1 MKALLLV
8 DLQIDFMPGGA
19 LAVRDG
25 DATVAVANAL
35 LPHFAHVACTQDWHP
50 ADHGSFASQ
59 HPGRKPG
66 ELVDL
71 HGLQQVLWPDHCVQG
86 TAGARFHPDLRL
98 PAGVIVH
105 PKGQDRTVDSYSG
118 FFDNGR
124 RNATGLGDAL
134 RLRGIRELVVL
145 GLATDYCVQFTALDA
160 VELGFGVTLVT
171 EGCRAV
177 DLTPG
182 DGERAIQR
190 MQAAGA
196 RIQTD
201 LGELTRA
208 LVGDAR

>member
-8 DLQIDFMPGGA
+8 DLQLDFMPGGA
-19 LAVRDG
+19 LAVREG

-35 LPHFAHVACTQDWHP
+35 LPRFAQVACTQDWHP

-59 HPGRKPG
+59 HAGRRCG

-71 HGLQQVLWPDHCVQG
+71 HGLQQVLWPDHCIQG
-86 TAGARFHPDLRL
+86 SAGARFHPDLQL
-98 PAGVIVH
+98 PADAIVF

-134 RLRGIRELVVL
+134 RARGIRDLVVL

-160 VELGFGVTLVT
+160 AELGFGVTLVVP
-171 EGCRAV
+171 GCRAV
-177 DLTPG
+177 DLSAG
-182 DGERAIQR
+182 DGDRAIER
-190 MQAAGA
+190 MRAAGV
-196 RIQTD
+196 RIATD
-201 LGELTRA
+201 LAQLP
-208 LVGDAR
+208 